1 MSQAVVTEQ
10 TEVVSEEVVLDELVA
25 DPPVVS
31 RRVDG
36 GERPDAAPAGGAA
49 ERAARLAQAR
59 SAPRAPRPQWQQAD
73 VVEVIEETPETATLR
88 LALPGT
94 PGFVAGQYY
103 NVRYPVEGKPRPIMR
118 AYSIGSSPLPD
129 PSVIEITVKEM
140 IGGLVSPRLVRDVRA
155 GDKLEVRGP
164 HGTFTWTEADGGPVL
179 LIAAGSGVVPFM
191 SVIRYAVAKKLSVRM
206 RLLFSSKSEEFVIY
220 AEELRRLEQEHSW
233 LDVVH
238 TFTRAPGHPGA
249 AYHRRIDASM
259 ITECVE
265 SLQVGEGESPV
276 GYACGSPE
284 MVDAAQAA
292 LLAAGLEPDRV
303 RVEKY
308 D

>member
-1 MSQAVVTEQ
+1 MSQT
-10 TEVVSEEVVLDELVA
+10 TVSEEIVLADDPEAPAPTLVA
-25 DPPVVS
+25 AQ
-31 RRVDG
+31 
-36 GERPDAAPAGGAA
+36 AAAAGGTAE

-73 VVEVIEETPETATLR
+73 VVDVIAETPETTTLR
-88 LALPGT
+88 LALPT
-94 PGFVAGQYY
+94 AAGFVAGQYY
-103 NVRYPVEGKPRPIMR
+103 NVRYPVEGRPRPIMR
-118 AYSIGSSPLPD
+118 AYSIGSSPFPD

-140 IGGLVSPRLVRDVRA
+140 TGGLVSPHLVRDVRP
-155 GDKLEVRGP
+155 GDRLEVRGP

-206 RLLFSSKSEEFVIY
+206 RLLFSSKSDEFVIY
-220 AEELRRLEQEHSW
+220 AEELRRLEQEHPW

-238 TFTRAPGHPGA
+238 TFTRSPGHPGA

-259 ITECVE
+259 ITDC
-265 SLQVGEGESPV
+265 LEGLRADGDESPV

-284 MVDAAQAA
+284 MVDSAQAA